1 MRISILQ
8 DSLASGVNLVSK
20 YTSNKGQL
28 PILANILITAE
39 KTGVTLTATN
49 LETGIRVNIGG
60 KVDIEGSTTVSAKN
74 FAEFISSL
82 PLSSVELS
90 FKDEK
95 LKIKSGSSQAT
106 LATIAATEFPIV
118 PNLSGE
124 PIKIDGV
131 LIKQIASEVAFAAA
145 ADESRPVLTGVRFA
159 KTDKKLLVVATDGFR
174 LSRKEILSTENFSL
188 STVLILPSHTIQD
201 LSRVVEE
208 GEVNMYLMSQNNQVI
223 FDTGKTQIISRIL
236 EGNFPDVDKIIPKE
250 FRTQVTV
257 DRSELLRAVRAAS
270 IFARESNNIVKFIIH
285 NSSLII
291 QATGG
296 QTGESES
303 SIEAEATGD
312 ELQISFNYKYVV
324 DFLNSAGGE
333 SITMKFNESTT
344 PAVFVPEKDESLIH
358 LIMPVRI

>member
-8 DSLASGVNLVSK
+8 DRLAWGVNLVSK

-60 KVDIEGSTTVSAKN
+60 KVDIEGSTTVPAKN

-95 LKIKSGSSQAT
+95 IKIKSGSSQAT
-106 LATIAATEFPIV
+106 LSTISSTEFPLV

-131 LIKQIASEVAFAAA
+131 LIKQVAYEVAFAAA
-145 ADESRPVLTGVRFA
+145 TDESRPVLAGVRFA
-159 KTDKKLLVVATDGFR
+159 KTDKKLIVVATDGFR

-201 LSRVVEE
+201 LARVVED
-208 GEVNMYLMSQNNQVI
+208 GDVSMYLMAQNNQVI

-236 EGNFPDVDKIIPKE
+236 EGNFPDVDKIIPKD
-250 FRTQVTV
+250 FRTQVVV
-257 DRSELLRAVRAAS
+257 DRTELLRAVRAAS

-285 NSSLII
+285 TSEFKIL
-291 QATGG
+291 ATGG

-303 SIEAEATGD
+303 IVEAEVTGD

-324 DFLNSAGGE
+324 DFLNSQSCE
-333 SITMKFNESTT
+333 RIIMKFNESTT

-358 LIMPVRI
+358 LIMPVRV